1 MADLR
6 LRTFLAGQFIQL
18 NSALELATG
27 VLSKADRTSAVKACL
42 AEAILN
48 LAAEGEANPIK
59 LSETALTRVRESC
72 SACRGC
78 CGLSNMLQIQPSQ
91 IRPVKLR
98 CRFEMM
104 AADAP
109 PSHEFCVFEFPGCK
123 GCSKAQHTVRTVG
136 SSEDPIKSEA
146 LRAWAAR
153 ASRFKK

>member
-27 VLSKADRTSAVKACL
+27 GLSKADRTSAVKACL

-59 LSETALTRVRESC
+59 LGETALTRVRESC

-78 CGLSNMLQIQPSQ
+78 DGLSNMLQIQPSQ
-91 IRPVKLR
+91 IQPVKLR

-104 AADAP
+104 ATDA
-109 PSHEFCVFEFPGCK
+109 PSHEFCVFDFPGCK
-123 GCSKAQHTVRTVG
+123 GCSNAQHTVRTVG

-146 LRAWAAR
+146 LRAWAACS
-153 ASRFKK
+153 SRSKK

>member
-6 LRTFLAGQFIQL
+6 LRTFFAGQFIQL

-78 CGLSNMLQIQPSQ
+78 DGLSNMLQIQCLPREKSRSQ
-91 IRPVKLR
+91 LSQCLLWVNR
-98 CRFEMM
+98 
-104 AADAP
+104 
-109 PSHEFCVFEFPGCK
+109 
-123 GCSKAQHTVRTVG
+123 VG
-136 SSEDPIKSEA
+136 LTMSP
-146 LRAWAAR
+146 
-153 ASRFKK
+153 